1 MLTQCKNAHYRSDE
15 CGGLVTFP
23 FASVELSLLTVHP
36 RLLDLAR
43 SLLGT
48 EDVRIYS
55 AEVWA
60 KFSGAFDYEQEH
72 HRDFLNRTRL
82 HNVEMFIYLH
92 DVGEDLGPTHLVSTT
107 LTADV
112 PLVHHCASRSEYPS
126 LYEAEALAA
135 GPAGTVLAYRGKTLH
150 RATSLTDPTGAR
162 YTLHCGFRPAMD
174 EPVGHRGLGD
184 WSFDASWRPFL
195 GQASPQ
201 QMDVFGFSS
210 ERIPAHSPGMLRHR

>member
-1 MLTQCKNAHYRSDE
+1 MSTDLWSSLECSPKVTSYRGSLNSGTCIHHRRSSTAVLTQCKNAHYRSDE

-23 FASVELSLLTVHP
+23 FASAELSLLTVHP
-36 RLLDLAR
+36 RLLDRAR

-48 EDVRIYS
+48 EDVRISS

-112 PLVHHCASRSEYPS
+112 PLVHHCASR
-126 LYEAEALAA
+126 
-135 GPAGTVLAYRGKTLH
+135 
-150 RATSLTDPTGAR
+150 
-162 YTLHCGFRPAMD
+162 
-174 EPVGHRGLGD
+174 
-184 WSFDASWRPFL
+184 
-195 GQASPQ
+195 
-201 QMDVFGFSS
+201 
-210 ERIPAHSPGMLRHR
+210 